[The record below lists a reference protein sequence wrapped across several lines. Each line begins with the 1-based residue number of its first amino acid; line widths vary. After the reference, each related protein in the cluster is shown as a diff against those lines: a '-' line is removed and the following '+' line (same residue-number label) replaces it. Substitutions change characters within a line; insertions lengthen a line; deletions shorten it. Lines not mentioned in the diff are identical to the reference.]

1 MRSLAAVTVAVIAAY
16 QCGAPAPSALMG
28 ETQAPISKLRERP
41 MKLRSNIVLFVV
53 IFVLLSFWSPVA
65 TAQSVDA
72 AKDAL
77 KESADLS
84 RAKYAGM
91 SFEKFEEVTFR
102 EAFENGK
109 YIVNGDVA
117 IGDKKLLRE
126 FYERNVAAA
135 PPVSDDTVPEFA
147 VALVGGLQ
155 AVWGSSQK
163 RALTYCVSNAF
174 GSRYSQMVSEMQ
186 KASIAWDEAA
196 DIDFIHVMSE
206 DDSCTADNSNV
217 VFDVRPVSVNGQYLA
232 RAFFPNE
239 PRQNR
244 NVLVDESSFGL
255 NPDQA
260 LQLVGILRHELGHTI
275 GARHEHTRPEAGTCF
290 EDDNWEP
297 IGDYDPLSV
306 MHYPQCNGMGD
317 WSLTLTAN
325 DRNGAACLYG
335 PASGFTIDPTI
346 CTNPAG
352 PGLVV
357 ERIQNQSV
365 GEGEENRY
373 PDPQVSQTS
382 VFPVIPNSV
391 FDATMSG
398 SGSEPGDP
406 DLYVSFDGTPQVG
419 LEFDCRPY
427 LTGAEESCEL
437 DVPAGASIARVM
449 VHGFTDGNYELTIS
463 YKKRE

>member
-1 MRSLAAVTVAVIAAY
+1 MHSLAASIAAY
-16 QCGAPAPSALMG
+16 CRGASALSASMG
-28 ETQAPISKLRERP
+28 KTQEPEAKLRERP
-41 MKLRSNIVLFVV
+41 MKLRSSIAGIIV
-53 IFVLLSFWSPVA
+53 VLGLLPFSVPA
-65 TAQSVDA
+65 DTAPSVDDA
-72 AKDAL
+72 RNAL
-77 KESADLS
+77 KISAEKS

-91 SFEKFEEVTFR
+91 SFEEFEQATFR
-102 EAFENGK
+102 EPFENGK

-117 IGDKKLLRE
+117 IGDKKLLHE
-126 FYERNVAAA
+126 FYDKNIAAA
-135 PPVSDDTVPEFA
+135 PAVSDDTVPEFA

-163 RALTYCVSNAF
+163 RALTYCISNAF
-174 GSRYSQMVSEMQ
+174 GSRYSRMASEMD
-186 KASIAWDEAA
+186 KASRAWEEAS

-206 DDSCTADNSNV
+206 DDNCAADNSDV
-217 VFDVRPVSVNGQYLA
+217 IFDVRPVNVHGEYFA
-232 RAFFPNE
+232 RAFYPNE
-239 PRQNR
+239 PRQDR

-255 NPDQA
+255 DPNQT

-275 GARHEHTRPEAGTCF
+275 GARHEHTRPEAGKCF

-352 PGLVV
+352 PELVV
-357 ERIQNQSV
+357 ERFQNQSV
-365 GEGEENRY
+365 GEGGENRY
-373 PDPQVSQTS
+373 PDQQVAQTS
-382 VFPVIPNSV
+382 SFRVMPSSV
-391 FDATMSG
+391 FNATMSG

-406 DLYVSFDGTPQVG
+406 DLYVKFDGTPQVG

-449 VHGFTDGNYELTIS
+449 VHGFSDGNYELTIS